1 MLNPNSHAIGVGAM
15 ATLISNLQQTGGVKL
30 TQFEAGRLRSR
41 AFEQMDTGVTVF
53 DLELGPGG
61 SVLSATLV
69 SGDPKLE
76 EPADRAFSTW
86 RFTGMPPS
94 IVHVSAVFL
103 FRSGHGASGAVKAF
117 NEPIPDAYARHHRA
131 PFPVRIVEPGY
142 GLDGASGG
150 TVVLQLELTPE
161 GVVNRV
167 HSIVDDPEFTP
178 SATAAAGNWTFYIP
192 NKHAGPQIA
201 IAVIHFAP
209 HPQVTSLFNGFE

>member
-1 MLNPNSHAIGVGAM
+1 M

-30 TQFEAGRLRSR
+30 TQLEIGRLRSR

-76 EPADRAFSTW
+76 EPAHRAFSTW
-86 RFTGMPPS
+86 RFTGMPAS
-94 IVHVSAVFL
+94 RIHVSAVFL
-103 FRSGHGASGAVKAF
+103 FKSGHGAAGSVKAF
-117 NEPIPDAYARHHRA
+117 NETVPDAYARYHRA

-142 GLDGASGG
+142 RLDGAGGG

-161 GVVNRV
+161 GIVNRV
-167 HSIVDDPEFTP
+167 DPIVDDPALTP

-192 NKHAGPQIA
+192 NRHAGPQIA

-209 HPQVTSLFNGFE
+209 QAEVTSLFNGFE